1 MQLVTGSSFAKRCRV
16 PALGLLLAAGLLH
29 ADGVLWAAASPPAGA
44 ASAGA
49 APAGA
54 APASAA
60 PADTTPAASEQAIAP
75 FSLAEARLI
84 DAVRTRRAAGTPA
97 QLVGAARAYLAQYPA
112 GRYADEALLA
122 LGDGLAASKAGDEA
136 AATYR
141 RLIDEHPDS
150 PLRDEARVGL
160 LPLLQQAG
168 KGEEAHALAE
178 RIAQSPTLQRSQ
190 ARLWQARDLFG
201 QGRTLEAAALLEG
214 IQPGDDLSPAQ
225 QTESVR
231 LLGMCYWKAG
241 QQEPARRW
249 FRQYLGRD
257 DAPEAKAEVLMLLAR
272 DADSGGRVD
281 EALANYQQVIDR
293 YPVPAVLPEALYR
306 RADLYAAQVRDE
318 PPSDLTPVRLRQ
330 AIGYYSA
337 YLETDHA
344 QNRGTALHERA
355 RLLARVGRN
364 EEALQ
369 DYERLVALG
378 EPYRGDVDIL
388 REQVGVLRQLKR
400 DDEAAALLGS
410 ASRSS
415 TLEPQVRLALLMDQ
429 AVLQYERKNC
439 AAVEGLLQ
447 PLPPISD
454 PDSRRRAL
462 FMRGL
467 CRYQQGK
474 WEGASVDLEGFINHP
489 EYEPLVLTPLLDSY
503 EKSAQYPR
511 LARTVEE
518 LLLAHRVEPNEA
530 LLLQMGRA
538 YAHLG
543 EPAKIL
549 DVYGRLEAMNPAA
562 VNTAAVQMAIG
573 GAYEAQGQVDPA
585 IRHYQTVLTL
595 AAGPPPAKEYLDAL
609 ERLQPLY
616 FRLERHAELVL
627 LDRKAAALVKDS
639 AGAARV
645 KAWGDQAQVAW
656 GQFLIQ
662 KGQRTEGIAHLEK
675 ARQATSP
682 SDGSLRVDIIVA
694 LSQAYAAGGQPNEAT
709 RLVKAELKATR
720 TSSQKARLVS
730 ALVATSADWGTRLA
744 REGDLDGAIQYYVQA
759 LKQLGSSQ
767 PQERY
772 AMAMRLD
779 PLYAAKGNFAARVKL
794 AEQLEGDRAFESM
807 RGDLAAY
814 RSEVLKSW
822 GRFEARHN
830 RYPSALEKYHQA
842 LAALSAKEWKR
853 RYDVAGAIGQLA
865 TAHQDYA
872 VIVPVYEQVL
882 PDIADPALQAQVRQY
897 VGRVDIE
904 WAKQAQAKKDLKT
917 ARARYAHALDNLPE
931 HPPADRV
938 AAIQGL
944 SAVLVESGKPEEAA
958 KAMAAE
964 ARKLAAGEGRQA
976 VDLLLGQLYRD
987 VLKNPQQARTWL
999 VQADTGNASGPSL
1012 EAGLALAEL
1021 DVRSGDPGAAAQRL
1035 EHLAQRD
1042 IGESA
1047 WQVPIHYR
1055 LAVLYHR
1062 QQQLPQALAEYT
1074 AVAAAK
1080 SRDAR
1085 TRYAKV
1091 IAESREQAQAISE
1104 YLKLTGGTPG
1114 SRIAVPKLKEVQ

>member
-1 MQLVTGSSFAKRCRV
+1 MQLVTGAPFAKRCLA
-16 PALGLLLAAGLLH
+16 PAPVVLLAAGLLL
-29 ADGVLWAAASPPAGA
+29 AVGVLSAAEPPPAA
-44 ASAGA
+44 TE
-49 APAGA
+49 PTET
-54 APASAA
+54 A
-60 PADTTPAASEQAIAP
+60 PADTPPAVSEPARPP

-84 DAVRTRRAAGTPA
+84 DAVRTRRSSGTPG
-97 QLVGAARAYLAQYPA
+97 QLVSAARAYLAQFPA
-112 GRYADEALLA
+112 GRFADEALLA
-122 LGDGLAASKAGDEA
+122 LGDGLAASRQGEEA
-136 AATYR
+136 LATYR

-150 PLRDEARVGL
+150 ALRDEARVAL
-160 LPLLQQAG
+160 LPLLQQVG

-178 RIAQSPTLQRSQ
+178 SIAQAPGLQRSQ

-201 QGRTLEAAALLEG
+201 QGRYPEAAALLEG

-231 LLGMCYWKAG
+231 LLALCYWKDG
-241 QQEPARRW
+241 KKEPAQRW

-272 DADSGGRVD
+272 DADGGGRLD
-281 EALANYQQVIDR
+281 EALGRYQQVIDR
-293 YPVPAVLPEALYR
+293 YPVPAVLPDALYR
-306 RADLYAAQVRDE
+306 RADLYAAQIRSE
-318 PPSDLTPVRLRQ
+318 PANDLTPVRLRQ

-344 QNRGTALHERA
+344 QYRSTALHERA
-355 RLLARVGRN
+355 RLEAQARRN

-378 EPYRGDVDIL
+378 EPFRSDVDIL
-388 REQVGVLRQLKR
+388 RERVAVLRLLKR
-400 DDEAAALLGS
+400 DDDAAALLGT

-415 TLEPQVRLALLMDQ
+415 TLAPQVRLALLMDQ

-447 PLPPISD
+447 PLPPFSD
-454 PDSRRRAL
+454 QDLRRRAL
-462 FMRGL
+462 FMRGI

-474 WEGASVDLEGFINHP
+474 WEGASVDLEGFINNP
-489 EYEPLVLTPLLDSY
+489 DYEPLVLTPLLDSY

-518 LLLAHRVEPNEA
+518 LSLAHRIEPSEA
-530 LLLQMGRA
+530 LLQQMGRA

-543 EPAKIL
+543 DPEKIL
-549 DVYGRLEAMNPAA
+549 DVYGRLEATNPAL
-562 VNTAAVQMAIG
+562 VKAASVQLAIG

-585 IRHYQTVLTL
+585 IQHYQAVLSL

-627 LDRKAAALVKDS
+627 LDRKAAVLVKDP
-639 AGAARV
+639 AGANRI
-645 KAWGDQAQVAW
+645 KAWESQAELAW
-656 GQFLIQ
+656 GQLLLQ
-662 KGQRTEGIAHLEK
+662 KGRRPEGIAHFEK
-675 ARQATSP
+675 ARQGTSP

-694 LSQAYAAGGQPNEAT
+694 LSQAYAAGGQPTEAT
-709 RLVKAELKATR
+709 RLVKAELKATKASAQR
-720 TSSQKARLVS
+720 ARLVS

-759 LKQLGSSQ
+759 LKQLGSSL

-779 PLYAAKGNFAARVKL
+779 PLYAAKGNFAARVQL
-794 AEQLEGDRAFESM
+794 AEQLEGDRAFEAM

-822 GRFEARHN
+822 GRSEARHN
-830 RYPSALEKYHQA
+830 RYASALDKYHQA
-842 LAALSAKEWKR
+842 LAALPAKEWKR

-865 TAHQDYA
+865 TAHQDYGE
-872 VIVPVYEQVL
+872 IVPVYEKVL

-897 VGRVDIE
+897 VGRVDVE

-931 HPPADRV
+931 SPPADRV
-938 AAIQGL
+938 VAIQGL

-958 KAMAAE
+958 KMMAAE
-964 ARKLAAGEGRQA
+964 ARKLAAGEGRQS
-976 VDLLLGQLYRD
+976 VELLLGQLYRD

-1021 DVRSGDPGAAAQRL
+1021 DLQGNDPGSAAQRL
-1035 EHLAQRD
+1035 ESLAKRD

-1062 QQQLPQALAEYT
+1062 QQQLQEALAEYT
-1074 AVAAAK
+1074 AVAEAK

-1104 YLKLTGGTPG
+1104 YLKLTGGVPG